1 MEEYLT
7 MAISLVNNL
16 LANTVN
22 LNLGN
27 NQNSLQGAVTKLSSG
42 LRINTAADDPSGLAI
57 AEELQ
62 GQVNGF
68 DQAVSNVQ
76 DATNAATVADGAL
89 QTTTDILQRIRSLA
103 VEASSDTNTTADKQN
118 LQTEVTQLLQEVNN
132 IAENTNFN
140 GSSLLDGSH
149 AGYQQAV
156 NAFVSVTS
164 NAALAAASATN
175 TTYTTAGGYNTG
187 LLVASVVGA
196 GNNFQSSTTGAS
208 GLTAAGASAVGTG
221 TVDGTIE
228 LQVINT
234 GTSIAVQ
241 ESFIASNYSTY
252 GASISTTL
260 LSADAQS
267 TIFDNVLITL
277 GNFQTADVGVTSYIK
292 VSQNVPLVS
301 TSSSPAFSF
310 QAGANEGA
318 TVQFGIQSTSAASL
332 RISNINLLVST
343 YTGSSLGA
351 EDAIGQVENARTTL
365 LTERANLGAVTVRL
379 EEDSSNDSIAATN
392 LQASESNIRDV
403 NVSAETTSYTADQ
416 ILVSVGTSVLLQSNN
431 NAQSVEKLFQ

>member
-1 MEEYLT
+1 
-7 MAISLVNNL
+7 

-27 NQNSLQGAVTKLSSG
+27 NQNALQGAVTKLSSG

-149 AGYQQAV
+149 SGYQQEV
-156 NAFVSVTS
+156 SAFVSVTS
-164 NAALAAASATN
+164 NAALAAACTST
-175 TTYTTAGGYNTG
+175 TTYSTSAGYNTG
-187 LLVASVVGA
+187 LLVASVVGS
-196 GNNFQSSTTGAS
+196 GVNFQSSTTGAA
-208 GLTAAGASAVGTG
+208 GLTAAGATTTGTG

-228 LQVINT
+228 LTVINT

-241 ESFIASNYSTY
+241 ETFVSSNYSVY

-267 TIFDNVLITL
+267 TLFDNIQITL
-277 GNFQTADVGVTSYIK
+277 GNFQSADVGVTSYIK
-292 VSQNVPLVS
+292 ISQNVPQVS
-301 TSSSPAFSF
+301 TSTSPAFSF
-310 QAGANEGA
+310 QSGADEGS
-318 TVQFGIQSTSAASL
+318 TIVFGIQSTTASSL

-343 YTGSSLGA
+343 NTGASIGA
-351 EDAIGQVENARTTL
+351 EDAIGQIDNALTTL

-379 EEDSSNDSIAATN
+379 QEDSSNDSVAATN

-403 NVSAETTSYTADQ
+403 NVSQETTTYTADQ

>member
-1 MEEYLT
+1 MS
-7 MAISLVNNL
+7 ISLVNNL

-22 LNLGN
+22 LNLSK
-27 NQNSLQGAVTKLSSG
+27 NQESLQSDVTKLSSG

-57 AEELQ
+57 AEQLQ
-62 GQVNGF
+62 SQVNGF

-103 VEASSDTNTTADKQN
+103 VEASSDTNTTADKAN
-118 LQTEVTQLLQEVNN
+118 LQTEVTQLLQEVNT

-149 AGYQQAV
+149 AGFQPAV
-156 NAFVSVTS
+156 NAFVSITS
-164 NAALAAASATN
+164 NAALAAACTST
-175 TTYTTAGGYNTG
+175 TTYTTAAGYNTG
-187 LLVASVVGA
+187 LLVASVVGS
-196 GNNFQSSTTGAS
+196 GTNFQSSTTGAAGITAS
-208 GLTAAGASAVGTG
+208 GATSSGTG

-241 ESFIASNYSTY
+241 ETFIASNYATY
-252 GASISTTL
+252 GASVATTL
-260 LSADAQS
+260 LSADASS
-267 TIFDNVLITL
+267 TIFDNIQITL

-292 VSQNVPLVS
+292 VSQNVPIV
-301 TSSSPAFSF
+301 SSSTTPAFSF
-310 QAGANEGA
+310 QAGANEGS
-318 TVQFGIQSTSAASL
+318 TVQFGIQSTSASAL

-343 YTGSSLGA
+343 STGASLGA
-351 EDAIGQVENARTTL
+351 QDAIGQIDNALSTL
-365 LTERANLGAVTVRL
+365 LSERANLGAVTVRL
-379 EEDSSNDSIAATN
+379 QEDSSNASVAATN
-392 LQASESNIRDV
+392 LQASESSIRDV
-403 NVSAETTSYTADQ
+403 NVSTETTQYTADQ

-431 NAQSVEKLFQ
+431 NAQSVERLFQ

>member
-1 MEEYLT
+1 MS
-7 MAISLVNNL
+7 ISLVNNL

-22 LNLGN
+22 LNLQK
-27 NQNSLQGAVTKLSSG
+27 NQTSLQGAVTKLSSG
-42 LRINTAADDPSGLAI
+42 LRINSAADDPSGLAI
-57 AEELQ
+57 AEQLQ
-62 GQVNGF
+62 GQVNGY

-76 DATNAATVADGAL
+76 DATNAASVADGAL

-103 VEASSDTNTTADKQN
+103 VEASSDTNTTADKTN
-118 LQTEVTQLLQEVNN
+118 LQTEVQQLLQEVNT

-149 AGYQQAV
+149 AGIQPEV
-156 NAFVSVTS
+156 LAFVSVTS
-164 NAALAAASATN
+164 NAALAAACTSG
-175 TTYTTAGGYNTG
+175 TTYTTTAGYNTG
-187 LLVASVVGA
+187 LLVASVVGSGTSFQTSTA
-196 GNNFQSSTTGAS
+196 GAQGITAS
-208 GLTAAGASAVGTG
+208 GATAIGTG

-241 ESFIASNYSTY
+241 ETFIASNYSTY
-252 GASISTTL
+252 GASVSGTL
-260 LSADAQS
+260 LAADAQS
-267 TIFDNVLITL
+267 TTFDNVQITL
-277 GNFQTADVGVTSYIK
+277 GNFQTSDVGVTSYIK

-301 TSSSPAFSF
+301 TSTTPAFSF
-310 QAGANEGA
+310 QSGANEGA
-318 TVQFGIQSTSAASL
+318 TVQFGIQSTTASSL

-343 YTGSSLGA
+343 STGSSLGA
-351 EDAIGQVENARTTL
+351 QDAIGQIDNALSTL

-379 EEDSSNDSIAATN
+379 QEDSSNDSVAGTN

-403 NVSAETTSYTADQ
+403 NVSTETTQYTADQ